1 MNNLGK
7 RHLGWLVVFFC
18 CWAVAAFSQ
27 ERRREGQ
34 FQSVTGSVTA
44 QGPAEAQPRPAA
56 KGDIAYAQDRVVSAA
71 GAKAEIKLDDGSLI
85 TVEPS
90 SRVQIVDS
98 RTNARHSSALMVV
111 VGWIQAVVA
120 PEAGSNLEVQ
130 TATAVAGVR
139 GTEFTV
145 AAAADCASRV
155 GVEQGKVQVSGRNQ
169 ELTLEPKQQVSVEL
183 QQQKALAAEAYDPD
197 RADWSGY
204 LTGRAA
210 QMAKRAD
217 KAAAEMDRELELR
230 RQRAVQAR
238 QTLAQQ
244 YQQVDKTSSEAEAV
258 KDKPDQYAEKREA
271 LKKALEQNYSQ
282 TQDLQHQDAYLVACD
297 EMLRQLIQDVKDH
310 PEKYSAATVKKVKAL
325 EATLKGLNVASVHE
339 ANVATLD
346 SYTSKLDALVAKY
359 ELGRELQQREFFEK
373 QQQQK
378 DNWLEK
384 RRQFE
389 EQHRPH

>member
-1 MNNLGK
+1 
-7 RHLGWLVVFFC
+7 
-18 CWAVAAFSQ
+18 
-27 ERRREGQ
+27 
-34 FQSVTGSVTA
+34 
-44 QGPAEAQPRPAA
+44 
-56 KGDIAYAQDRVVSAA
+56 
-71 GAKAEIKLDDGSLI
+71 
-85 TVEPS
+85 
-90 SRVQIVDS
+90 
-98 RTNARHSSALMVV
+98 
-111 VGWIQAVVA
+111 
-120 PEAGSNLEVQ
+120 
-130 TATAVAGVR
+130 
-139 GTEFTV
+139 
-145 AAAADCASRV
+145 
-155 GVEQGKVQVSGRNQ
+155 
-169 ELTLEPKQQVSVEL
+169 
-183 QQQKALAAEAYDPD
+183 
-197 RADWSGY
+197 
-204 LTGRAA
+204 
-210 QMAKRAD
+210 
-217 KAAAEMDRELELR
+217 MDRELELR